1 MADHGENMFGRDSDS
16 DSSEEAVAVPSTEN
30 MPSPEAG
37 VAAGGF
43 LGQVQDVVAKEE
55 AGSERGGGGG
65 GGGGGALVAGGE
77 DRDATPSSEVKAWEV
92 EDVPPPPP
100 SQGGAQPKKTLPRPV
115 YEGNAAALLEMLL
128 EARREGEEPDIAKVR
143 ELLDAGIDVRYQ
155 VRARYKRIMRN
166 AKRRDKRGLK
176 LTTTAL
182 SLASQYGQT
191 DVVRE
196 LIAADGSM
204 EHLRMK
210 NKHGKTARDLA
221 KTDEIKALLT
231 AAEAAESS

>member
-1 MADHGENMFGRDSDS
+1 MVASWRGWTDVVRELITANGSVEHLRMKDNEGEMALDMADNDEIKALLTAA
-16 DSSEEAVAVPSTEN
+16 EA
-30 MPSPEAG
+30 
-37 VAAGGF
+37 AAG
-43 LGQVQDVVAKEE
+43 A
-55 AGSERGGGGG
+55 
-65 GGGGGALVAGGE
+65 
-77 DRDATPSSEVKAWEV
+77 DAAA
-92 EDVPPPPP
+92 PPPEGKAREGEEENQEEDSPP
-100 SQGGAQPKKTLPRPV
+100 PQTQGGAQPKKTLPRPV
-115 YEGNAAALLEMLL
+115 YEGDADALVEVLA

>member
-30 MPSPEAG
+30 MPSQEAG

-65 GGGGGALVAGGE
+65 GGE
-77 DRDATPSSEVKAWEV
+77 DRDATPSPEVKAREV

-115 YEGNAAALLEMLL
+115 YEGDARALYKVLL
-128 EARREGEEPDIAKVR
+128 EAAKAGKEPDIAKVC

-155 VRARYKRIMRN
+155 VRVPCVCVYV
-166 AKRRDKRGLK
+166 
-176 LTTTAL
+176 
-182 SLASQYGQT
+182 YWW
-191 DVVRE
+191 
-196 LIAADGSM
+196 
-204 EHLRMK
+204 
-210 NKHGKTARDLA
+210 
-221 KTDEIKALLT
+221 
-231 AAEAAESS
+231 